1 MSRMMQ
7 RIQSLFKP
15 MDLSQGSCWRTI
27 LRFSLPI
34 ILSYLLQQV
43 YSISDAAIVGQ
54 TLASTDVAGVND
66 TQSLIFIFLQFAF
79 GVSAGFCVITSRHAG
94 AHDEASVR
102 RSLATQIVLSTVL
115 TILLTALAM
124 ALLNPLLAWI
134 HVTPDQG
141 DVYRAAHTY
150 CAIIFCGIG
159 AQLFY
164 NFICSFLRSIGDS
177 VTPLAF
183 LLFSTLLNVAL
194 DLLFILSF
202 GWGVAGAAIATVL
215 AQLLSTIACFIY
227 AFAHYP
233 QLRLS
238 RQDFALTRSD
248 ICQHIIQGIPLGL
261 QFSVLAIGIIIMQSV
276 VVQFDMQNGAM
287 VSAAAQNGFGAATK
301 LNNLLMTP
309 LNGLGAAMTSFTAQN
324 LGAGDSRRIRRGALQ
339 ALGMAGAMAL
349 AAIGLGLLC
358 SRNGAYLHLFLS
370 ADKVT
375 EATVAFGNRYLYVDL
390 AMYFFLAFIFTI
402 RNCVQGIG
410 KPQFILGAGTAE
422 LAARVLVCLF
432 VPAALAGGAVSANAP
447 ALSYLALCA
456 ADPVAWIAAD
466 IVLLFPFLRN
476 ILREDYRYF
485 YRTEE

>member
-94 AHDEASVR
+94 AHDEAGVR

-124 ALLNPLLAWI
+124 ALLNSLLAWI

-164 NFICSFLRSIGDS
+164 NFICSFLRSLGDS
-177 VTPLAF
+177 VTPLLF
-183 LLFSTLLNVAL
+183 LLFSTALNVGL
-194 DLLFILSF
+194 DLLFIVTF
-202 GWGVAGAAIATVL
+202 HWGVAGAAIATVL
-215 AQLLSTIACFIY
+215 AQLLSTIGCFCY
-227 AFAHYP
+227 AFARYP
-233 QLRLS
+233 KLRLH
-238 RQDFALTRSD
+238 REDWAITRHD
-248 ICQHIIQGIPLGL
+248 ISQHAFQGIPLGL
-261 QFSVLAIGIIIMQSV
+261 QFSVLAIGIIVVQSV
-276 VVQFDMQNGAM
+276 VVKFDILDGQM
-287 VSAAAQNGFGAATK
+287 VSNAAQNGFGAANKFTGS
-301 LNNLLMTP
+301 LMTL
-309 LNGLGAAMTSFTAQN
+309 LNGLGTAMTSFVAQN
-324 LGAGDSRRIRRGALQ
+324 LGAGNFERIRKGARQ
-339 ALGMAGAMAL
+339 ALVMFAIATAISSAL
-349 AAIGLGLLC
+349 GFLASIG
-358 SRNGAYLHLFLS
+358 NFYLHLFLS

-375 EATVAFGNRYLYVDL
+375 ADTIRFGNGYMRVDMSL
-390 AMYFFLAFIFTI
+390 MLFLGGVFLL

-410 KPQFILGAGTAE
+410 KPQFILGGGIAE
-422 LAARVLVCLF
+422 LVARVLVCLLL
-432 VPAALAGGAVSANAP
+432 PAAVAGGEVSAAAP
-447 ALSYLALCA
+447 HAAYLALCLADPMAWFA
-456 ADPVAWIAAD
+456 ADLVMVI
-466 IVLLFPFLRN
+466 PFIRN
-476 ILREDYRYF
+476 ILKMDYRYL
-485 YRTEE
+485 YKRRA